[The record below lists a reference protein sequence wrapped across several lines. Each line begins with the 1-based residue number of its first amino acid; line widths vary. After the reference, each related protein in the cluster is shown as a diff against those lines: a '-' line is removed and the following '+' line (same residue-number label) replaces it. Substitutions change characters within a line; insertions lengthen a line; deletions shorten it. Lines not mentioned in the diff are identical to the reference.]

1 MSNAPITDTTF
12 TVSDRFSIASVEVDD
27 SSIATADDINCT
39 LISGPSSSPGF
50 PYESNPPDPENHL
63 KISCTIR
70 VKTSGRL
77 VLKATDNAG
86 LSSTASKDG
95 YVVDTTPPT
104 FTTSSIDTLTYGI
117 NNPIIKFEA
126 VDAVGMLKY
135 EVKYIGSDGLDKVDE
150 ISYEQPGVIT
160 RTLNLD
166 PTEDQHTIT
175 VIAYE
180 LVGNTTEKQTIF
192 PPEVTFNAPITISN
206 QPINNSTVTITA
218 PIAGHEIDNITI
230 SGAASEGVTLENC
243 SDADGEHDPPYTT
256 SVTCAIKN
264 IHKSGELT
272 VQAEDT
278 NNQAVG
284 YNSHVYTIDT
294 VDPTITITA
303 LLKEKRQHH

>member
-1 MSNAPITDTTF
+1 M
-12 TVSDRFSIASVEVDD
+12 
-27 SSIATADDINCT
+27 
-39 LISGPSSSPGF
+39 
-50 PYESNPPDPENHL
+50 
-63 KISCTIR
+63 
-70 VKTSGRL
+70 
-77 VLKATDNAG
+77 
-86 LSSTASKDG
+86 
-95 YVVDTTPPT
+95 VDTTPPT

-175 VIAYE
+175 VIAYD

-256 SVTCAIKN
+256 SVTCA
-264 IHKSGELT
+264 
-272 VQAEDT
+272 
-278 NNQAVG
+278 
-284 YNSHVYTIDT
+284 
-294 VDPTITITA
+294 
-303 LLKEKRQHH
+303 